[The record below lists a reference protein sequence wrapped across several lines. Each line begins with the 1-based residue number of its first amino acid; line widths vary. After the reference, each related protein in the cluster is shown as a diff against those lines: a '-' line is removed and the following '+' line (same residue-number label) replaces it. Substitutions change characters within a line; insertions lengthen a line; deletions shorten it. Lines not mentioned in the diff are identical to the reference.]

1 LERTGDQLLTVLGAL
16 SNAHRLRLLARLKE
30 EGPRYVSQLARDAG
44 ISRPLLYLHL
54 QKLEEA
60 GLVTS
65 RFELSRDG
73 KALKFYEAAD
83 FSLLLNPDVIQQM
96 VKTLTTASQT
106 PKKKEGH

>member
-1 LERTGDQLLTVLGAL
+1 MERTGDQLLTVLGAL
-16 SNAHRLRLLARLKE
+16 SNAHRLRLLSRLKE

-65 RFELSRDG
+65 RFELSHDG

-83 FSLLLNPDVIQQM
+83 FSLLLDPDVIQQA
-96 VKTLTTASQT
+96 VKTLTNASET
-106 PKKKEGH
+106 SKNKEGH